1 MDDAHALKN
10 IPLLLSHTQTRRSRA
25 SLSLSPCLSFATCC
39 CLFASTRTN
48 NDESLC
54 GRGVAALPLF
64 FHTHSLSS
72 CARGSPTLC
81 PLCVRARNAM
91 HTKHTSFSCILSS
104 PSKRLRA
111 IFDDDV
117 LLLAK
122 NNTTHTTRG
131 FSLLLITCGFS
142 LLIKTCKNALCDHL
156 PQPGWF
162 VVGILRVWPTAYACV
177 RVCTRPGLLR
187 ARVDNSAR
195 RATTHTH
202 SPGRSSSALL
212 LVAVSRITCG
222 VDGRKQRVR
231 AANHTP
237 KNLHFDH
244 HCRALASTYMQRWL
258 VRLLTH

>member
-1 MDDAHALKN
+1 MHTHSKTSLCSSLTHKQDALV
-10 IPLLLSHTQTRRSRA
+10 L
-25 SLSLSPCLSFATCC
+25 LSLSPCLSFATCC

-48 NDESLC
+48 KGESRRTHARLC
-54 GRGVAALPLF
+54 ARCVAALPLF

-122 NNTTHTTRG
+122 KNTTHTTRG

-212 LVAVSRITCG
+212 LVAVSRIT
-222 VDGRKQRVR
+222 
-231 AANHTP
+231 
-237 KNLHFDH
+237 
-244 HCRALASTYMQRWL
+244 
-258 VRLLTH
+258 